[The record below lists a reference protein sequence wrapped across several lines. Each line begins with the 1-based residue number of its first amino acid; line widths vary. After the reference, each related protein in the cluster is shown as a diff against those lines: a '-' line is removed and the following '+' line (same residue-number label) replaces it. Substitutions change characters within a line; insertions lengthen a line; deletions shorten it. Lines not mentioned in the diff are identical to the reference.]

1 MQPDQQGL
9 SAAWDEITEQS
20 QGQHHTA
27 LGLEVCGGWQLVP
40 RRRAGGADQ
49 VISRTA
55 VSERLLLMSMTA
67 RRRARQP
74 LFRKEFH
81 TILQHLSRRNT
92 SHSLW
97 PHTPCAV
104 MH

>member
-1 MQPDQQGL
+1 MQLDQQGL
-9 SAAWDEITEQS
+9 SAAWDEITEHS
-20 QGQHHTA
+20 HGQHHTDLA
-27 LGLEVCGGWQLVP
+27 WKSVGFGSWCHAVV
-40 RRRAGGADQ
+40 RAEHQ
-49 VISRTA
+49 IISRNA

-67 RRRARQP
+67 RRRARHP
-74 LFRKEFH
+74 LSGKEFH

-97 PHTPCAV
+97 PHTRSAV